1 MDLGQLISNM
11 NQSVPLIEKKK
22 CIQMLD
28 DIYQSMSEITEQSNA
43 KQMVEI
49 YLKIDELQ
57 NLIDDL

>member
-11 NQSVPLIEKKK
+11 NQSSPLIEKKK

-28 DIYQSMSEITEQSNA
+28 DIYKSMSEITKQSNA